1 MFSNHQR
8 DWLNAR
14 IEKQRINRENKIMT
28 TSKVMFK
35 LEDIQRAIF
44 EDAGIGFCVNCG
56 QEERVNWIEPN
67 SGMRKCHDCK
77 RMSVYGAEQIVIEFP
92 ELIIQE

>member
-28 TSKVMFK
+28 TSI
-35 LEDIQRAIF
+35 D
-44 EDAGIGFCVNCG
+44 
-56 QEERVNWIEPN
+56 N
-67 SGMRKCHDCK
+67 SG
-77 RMSVYGAEQIVIEFP
+77 VITP
-92 ELIIQE
+92 DQQ